1 MEKKICEGTDCLKAV
16 LQSDMTSL
24 QVMVA
29 PAISVDCGQIETV
42 ALLYL
47 VPWPRTLTYIVKTQD
62 TKRYDSHR

>member
-1 MEKKICEGTDCLKAV
+1 MAA
-16 LQSDMTSL
+16 L

-29 PAISVDCGQIETV
+29 SARSVDCGQIEAV

-62 TKRYDSHR
+62 SKHYNSHHCPEFPFT